1 MATVRDFL
9 HDKEMHVWSIGPRD
23 TVLDALA
30 TLEKRDVGALVVEDV
45 FGRTLGIVSE
55 RDYARKVA
63 LKGKTPEET
72 RVQEIMTPVGE
83 IYGVNPDTTIEEC
96 TLLITD
102 RKIRH
107 LPVFSGK
114 KVVGLV
120 SIGDVLKRTIEEKE
134 TEIEHLNGSHEVE
147 RVVAGGGPQDEER
160 SL

>member
-1 MATVRDFL
+1 MATVRDIL
-9 HDKEMHVWSIGPRD
+9 KDKEMRVWSVGPRD
-23 TVLDALA
+23 TVLEALA

-63 LKGKTPEET
+63 LKGKTAEET
-72 RVQEIMTPVGE
+72 LVQEIMTPVNE

-102 RKIRH
+102 RKVRH
-107 LPVFSGK
+107 LPVFNGK

-134 TEIEHLNGSHEVE
+134 TEIKHLNKYI
-147 RVVAGGGPQDEER
+147 AGAYV
-160 SL
+160 